1 MIQKT
6 GCSMQGKQYV
16 KKKTWIARKNPIPCN
31 CKKCLNCVR
40 RKIKNSKEAYYE
52 CKIKCIGN
60 PNEQECQY
68 YYERPKRNRDDKV
81 VKDKLK

>member
-31 CKKCLNCVR
+31 CKKCLNCIR
-40 RKIKNSKEAYYE
+40 RKIKIARKFITSAKLNVLGIQTSKNVNIITKDQKEIVM
-52 CKIKCIGN
+52 IK
-60 PNEQECQY
+60 
-68 YYERPKRNRDDKV
+68 
-81 VKDKLK
+81 L